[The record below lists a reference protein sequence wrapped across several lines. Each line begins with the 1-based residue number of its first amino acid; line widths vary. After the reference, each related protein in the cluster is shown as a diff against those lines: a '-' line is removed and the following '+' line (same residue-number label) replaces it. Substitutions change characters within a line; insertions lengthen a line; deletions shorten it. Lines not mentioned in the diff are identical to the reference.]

1 MTSPL
6 REISFKLSVDRNA
19 INQSIQ
25 GIDLLDRRLSDL
37 GNTTKLSGAELR
49 KAFSGGAGTTAL
61 RNVGN
66 QAKQAAADVGRLRDA
81 LSKAGQEAEKT
92 GKTKINIGG
101 ALQAGAQVVGGPAGE
116 ALRLAG
122 DVKGLAESFGGLSK
136 VTIGLGIGIAAAT
149 VAINLY
155 NAEVQRQKDILNDE
169 IQARRDLARFQ
180 KEATSEQARLRLA
193 AALDE
198 QKIIA
203 DQLKFIEQRAGEAL
217 FSPTLDT
224 GLKAQQ
230 EVYQELQKELIK
242 NQTSVD
248 LLSKALFGGAF
259 AANDLKNAQEEA
271 AKAAAD
277 LAKKER
283 ELRDARNISDAKTGI
298 QRTLDIQELIRNGT
312 LEEVQTR
319 QQRLEEEKRL
329 TQATITE
336 LKAAGTPYEE
346 FAARVVEIDQ
356 ELNALGEAEKGIKTR
371 DSLKAVGDGIKSIFG
386 TLFNTGK
393 NIVEGVASK
402 LAERNTKL
410 ASAVQ
415 EYDQDVASIEQNS
428 LERRAEIQKDYND
441 KLVEIARD
449 AAKAADDALSRLQ
462 DRRAELARD
471 FAKGEQD
478 AARKGE
484 QERFDA
490 VVDAQRQERDAYRD
504 HLKRLEDIRRDAQRA
519 EEDAILNRDFSAL
532 FRIRRDTGDN
542 LNDANRDFIQERQAR
557 QQQLADRLTDLA
569 RQAEQERQQRLAQ
582 YQQNL
587 ADAQAQYI
595 RDRQEAERQRQQALA
610 EARNARNR
618 QLQEERQAYQSSL
631 QSRKAALVAE
641 LRMIAD
647 YGQQRIQLESQ
658 YLQRSLDILRTAQ
671 NSQTR
676 INNFLKPA
684 KMAAFGASLS
694 GGEPAIVNEFG
705 SSGRETFTGPG
716 GTVALP
722 GFGMFTPF
730 SGGKVNAN
738 RGGVVLNQTNNI
750 TSGANAEAVAKLVE
764 QRTTKLLENVLG

>member
-6 REISFKLSVDRNA
+6 RDIKFKLSVDREA

-37 GNTTKLSGAELR
+37 GSTTKLSGAELR
-49 KAFSGGAGTTAL
+49 KAFSSGAGTTAL

-81 LSKAGQEAEKT
+81 LSQAGKEAEKT

-101 ALQAGAQVVGGPAGE
+101 ALQAGAQVVGGAAGQ
-116 ALRLAG
+116 ALNTVG
-122 DVKGLAESFGGLSK
+122 DFKSLGDSIGLASK
-136 VTIGLGIGIAAAT
+136 AAIGLGIGLAAVT

-180 KEATSEQARLRLA
+180 REATSEQARLRLA
-193 AALDE
+193 AALEE
-198 QKIIA
+198 QRIIGE
-203 DQLKFIEQRAGEAL
+203 QLEFIKQRAGDAL

-230 EVYQELQKELIK
+230 EVYKSLQEELIK
-242 NQTSVD
+242 NQVSVD

-259 AANDLKNAQEEA
+259 AANDAAKAQA
-271 AKAAAD
+271 DGAKAAAD
-277 LAKKER
+277 LTKKEK
-283 ELRDARNISDAKTGI
+283 ELADARSVEDARRSI
-298 QRTLDIQELIRNGT
+298 QRTLDLQDLIKRGT
-312 LEEVQTR
+312 LEDIEAR
-319 QQRLEEEKRL
+319 RERLQLERK
-329 TQATITE
+329 AT
-336 LKAAGTPYEE
+336 AAIAQEQKLLGRPYEE
-346 FAARVVEIDQ
+346 FAERVKRIDEELADLNDAEGPIRARE
-356 ELNALGEAEKGIKTR
+356 
-371 DSLKAVGDGIKSIFG
+371 SLKNIGEGIKSFLGAVGKFG
-386 TLFNTGK
+386 S
-393 NIVEGVASK
+393 GVVDAAAKK

-415 EYDQDVASIEQNS
+415 DYDKDVADIEQNS

-441 KLVEIARD
+441 RLVEIARD

-542 LNDANRDFIQERQAR
+542 LNDANREFIQERQAR

-684 KMAAFGASLS
+684 KQLAFGGSLS

-750 TSGANAEAVAKLVE
+750 TSGANAETVAKLVE